1 MYPGYKILQLF
12 CEVFGTCNVTSH
24 DNLLYF
30 YITTFLNYYYY
41 YYYYYVII
49 VTNVRPFFLVII
61 LWNLWCTSPFRL

>member
-41 YYYYYVII
+41 YYYYVII